1 MEHRESPPAGV
12 GTDALAEI
20 EQQLRQGSFF
30 VQASLEQQGRLVS
43 RLDTFVTS
51 LLDLLI
57 DGGVVDLEALTE
69 VVEAN
74 RRQQAEDRA
83 AALQADSGLAAWP
96 TVLVREERDDDP
108 QEPETPVDC
117 AARLPICK
125 AACCTLR
132 FPLSPSEITG
142 GVVRF
147 DLGHPYLIRHT
158 AEGRCTHNDPTTGG
172 CTVYENRP
180 QVCRAYSCA
189 TDERIWTDFENMVLN
204 EEYLASRSPQQFH
217 FTPTS
222 SGAVPVT
229 IRPRGG
235 AGTPAAPAPTAERV
249 P

>member
-1 MEHRESPPAGV
+1 MDRDGDPPTTVGADGME
-12 GTDALAEI
+12 EI

-30 VQASLEQQGRLVS
+30 VQASLEQQGRLVN
-43 RLDTFVTS
+43 RLDAVVTG

-57 DGGVVDLEALTE
+57 DGGVIDVEALTE
-69 VVEAN
+69 AVEAN
-74 RRQQAEDRA
+74 RRQQAEDRE
-83 AALQADSGLAAWP
+83 AALQSDSGLADWP
-96 TVLVREERDDDP
+96 NVLVREEKPDDP

-142 GVVRF
+142 GFVRF

-158 AEGRCTHNDPTTGG
+158 AEGRCTHNDRATGA
-172 CTVYENRP
+172 CAVYENRP

-217 FTPTS
+217 FTPAS
-222 SGAVPVT
+222 AGAVPVT
-229 IRPRGG
+229 IRPRRRDD
-235 AGTPAAPAPTAERV
+235 AVPVARTAERR